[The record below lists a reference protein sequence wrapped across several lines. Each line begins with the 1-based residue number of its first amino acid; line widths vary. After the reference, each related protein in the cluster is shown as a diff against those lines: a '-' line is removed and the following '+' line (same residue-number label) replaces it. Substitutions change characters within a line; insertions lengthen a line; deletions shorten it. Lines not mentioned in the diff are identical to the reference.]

1 VKIFF
6 QLKLNLLIFLFHELI
21 TQIQQNKKQNLRRI
35 NIHEESVLMTSCS
48 ILSKF
53 VNLFAQK
60 RTKMIARSES
70 RENVIGELEDSVVR
84 VVCVE
89 SVEKNVELVSVSI

>member
-1 VKIFF
+1 
-6 QLKLNLLIFLFHELI
+6 
-21 TQIQQNKKQNLRRI
+21 
-35 NIHEESVLMTSCS
+35 
-48 ILSKF
+48 
-53 VNLFAQK
+53 
-60 RTKMIARSES
+60 MIARSES

>member
-1 VKIFF
+1 
-6 QLKLNLLIFLFHELI
+6 
-21 TQIQQNKKQNLRRI
+21 
-35 NIHEESVLMTSCS
+35 MTSCS